1 MNESFLST
9 PKADQRCFIF
19 IAAFKGK
26 DMLDSKNLVVLDQM
40 LVLTKEGKNDLVYE
54 NNTLLKVKMFSNHH
68 IVVEDDQ
75 QTSFLL
81 KCQDENIVWSF
92 I

>member
-1 MNESFLST
+1 MMF
-9 PKADQRCFIF
+9 
-19 IAAFKGK
+19 
-26 DMLDSKNLVVLDQM
+26 DSKNVIVLDQM

-54 NNTLLKVKMFSNHH
+54 NNTLLKVKMISNQH

-81 KCQDENIVWSF
+81 KQRDENVIWSF
-92 I
+92 V

>member
-1 MNESFLST
+1 
-9 PKADQRCFIF
+9 
-19 IAAFKGK
+19 
-26 DMLDSKNLVVLDQM
+26 MLDSKNLVVLDQM

-54 NNTLLKVKMFSNHH
+54 NNTLLKVKMFSNRH

-81 KCQDENIVWSF
+81 KRQDENIIWSF